1 MNKKPKVAVYSD
13 INNTLRKMLIKQ
25 RNELDYSQRYLA
37 KKLNVSQSV
46 ISNIE
51 TGSRSLD
58 VLEFTEYS
66 NALGITIDNFM
77 SVIQNAQEASS
88 DVINR

>member
-1 MNKKPKVAVYSD
+1 MNKKPKVAIYSD